1 MFLYTN
7 CMEKLIALGI
17 LLIFVGVAVLVIG
30 VGGTVHQKAT
40 GERGEIKAGGVILIG
55 PIPIVFGTD
64 KTMVF
69 LSIAGAV
76 LLLLAYYVWRR

>member
-1 MFLYTN
+1 MFLCRC

-17 LLIFVGVAVLVIG
+17 LLIFVGIAVLFIG
-30 VGGTVHQKAT
+30 VMGTALQKQEDT
-40 GERGEIKAGGVILIG
+40 QVKAGGVILIG

-69 LSIAGAV
+69 ISIAGAV
-76 LLLLAYYVWRR
+76 LLLLAYLAWRR